1 MVVRFQT
8 VRVNVHANALNFKN
22 QYLTLLKVYRPAAW
36 TSTLHTVLVI
46 CTTSFRFVQLM
57 YRPLEGFL
65 TTLERTLHYVH
76 TLNVGHDA
84 LHTVSVME
92 GRLR

>member
-1 MVVRFQT
+1 MYDKFQVCT
-8 VRVNVHANALNFKN
+8 VDVHSA
-22 QYLTLLKVYRPAAW
+22 TR
-36 TSTLHTVLVI
+36 I
-46 CTTSFRFVQLM
+46 
-57 YRPLEGFL
+57 L
-65 TTLERTLHYVH
+65 TTLERTLHYLH